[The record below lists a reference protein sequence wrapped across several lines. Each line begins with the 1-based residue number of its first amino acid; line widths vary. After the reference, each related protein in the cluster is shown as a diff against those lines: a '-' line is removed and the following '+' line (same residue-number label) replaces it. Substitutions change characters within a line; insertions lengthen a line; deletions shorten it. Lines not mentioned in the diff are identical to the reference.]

1 MSFPHA
7 LAGWGVSMAG
17 ICFASVGVLA
27 LVAFCTVSV
36 TGQQTQTTAADSS
49 QAVSFLAPGR
59 VAQIGALQPLGGTQG
74 PRGRAQHA
82 TTPAERG
89 FPTWGAYLTPT
100 DDESSTDGPTRVI
113 LRPCM

>member
-1 MSFPHA
+1 MP
-7 LAGWGVSMAG
+7 LQVGVSVWP
-17 ICFASVGVLA
+17 ASALPRSGVLA
-27 LVAFCTVSV
+27 LVALCTVSV
-36 TGQQTQTTAADSS
+36 TGQQTTAADSS

-113 LRPCM
+113 LQPCMS

>member
-1 MSFPHA
+1 
-7 LAGWGVSMAG
+7 MAG
-17 ICFASVGVLA
+17 ICIASVGVLA

-59 VAQIGALQPLGGTQG
+59 VAQVGALQPLGGQTQG
-74 PRGRAQHA
+74 PKGRAQHA
-82 TTPAERG
+82 RTPAERG

-113 LRPCM
+113 LQPCM